1 MVRFQSCIQYKEQV
15 LLENLQVWIQKNN
28 LKKILNYLRRYLPI
42 SQLLLIRLKK
52 TIGWQVL
59 KSLNNFQSNKM
70 IKELWVF
77 LSFREK
83 LWKTVF
89 FVFKDESKQLE
100 HINIERFYDYD
111 TNSYLMKFKSPEA
124 LDSMKKMH

>member
-70 IKELWVF
+70 IKEL
-77 LSFREK
+77 
-83 LWKTVF
+83 
-89 FVFKDESKQLE
+89 
-100 HINIERFYDYD
+100 
-111 TNSYLMKFKSPEA
+111 
-124 LDSMKKMH
+124 

>member
-89 FVFKDESKQLE
+89 FVFKDESKQME

>member
-59 KSLNNFQSNKM
+59 KSLNNFQRNKM

-89 FVFKDESKQLE
+89 FVFKDESKQME